1 MRIRVLALSIGVSLF
16 CLGSAAAAQ
25 ETPLPDLET
34 RTRAMRNICLVIG
47 DHLAAHPRYDPPGHE
62 EAGTTFQYVY
72 EQKVFAAAGVEPGTT
87 PEERNRR
94 IRAMF
99 AHDLPSFHCTNTQ
112 FDVAR
117 GHIFKFAVASA
128 FDDFLDDLIK
138 WGVDLNPVDESDGR
152 TVLDYIEFHMEKSR
166 GGALEA
172 MLKRYYDRLRAA
184 GALHAREF

>member
-1 MRIRVLALSIGVSLF
+1 MRVGVLSLVISASLF
-16 CLGSAAAAQ
+16 SMATAAAQ
-25 ETPLPDLET
+25 EAPLPDLET
-34 RTRAMRNICLVIG
+34 RTRAMRNICMVIG
-47 DHLAAHPRYDPPGHE
+47 DHMASHPRYDPPGYR
-62 EAGTTFQYVY
+62 EAGTTFEYLY
-72 EQKVFAAAGVEPGTT
+72 EQKVFSAAGVEPGAD

-112 FDVAR
+112 FDVPR
-117 GHIFKFAVASA
+117 GHLFKYAVATY

-152 TVLDYIEFHMEKSR
+152 TLLDYIEFHMDKSR

-172 MLKRYYDRLRAA
+172 KLKTYYDRLRAA
-184 GALHAREF
+184 GARHAREL